1 MHCQPFRREAAQP
14 INDTA
19 HSQICGSPCPVS
31 IFKGGS
37 TVPVKFQLK
46 DANGNVVQ
54 TTSLPLWLTP
64 VKGSPCAGYIAHP
77 SESQPKLVVG
87 QSPATT

>member
-1 MHCQPFRREAAQP
+1 MC

-19 HSQICGSPCPVS
+19 HTQICGSHCPAN

-46 DANGNVVQ
+46 DANGNVVYA
-54 TTSLPLWLTP
+54 
-64 VKGSPCAGYIAHP
+64 AGC
-77 SESQPKLVVG
+77 QFG
-87 QSPATT
+87 